1 MLNTKT
7 KRKRG
12 HKNMSVS
19 DKIKAGLK
27 LEGKKI
33 EELAEMLN
41 ISRQSMSNK
50 FYRNSFSAEDL
61 IKIADFLGYSL
72 AFVGNNQN
80 ITFSMDDIKEKK
92 DDKQTD

>member
-1 MLNTKT
+1 
-7 KRKRG
+7 
-12 HKNMSVS
+12 MSVS

-72 AFVGNNQN
+72 AFVGTKQN
-80 ITFSMDDIKEKK
+80 IIFSVDDIKEKK
-92 DDKQTD
+92 NDKQTE

>member
-1 MLNTKT
+1 
-7 KRKRG
+7 
-12 HKNMSVS
+12 MSVS

-50 FYRNSFSAEDL
+50 FYRDSFSAEDL

-80 ITFSMDDIKEKK
+80 ITFSMDDIKQKK
-92 DDKQTD
+92 NDKQTE